1 MGNRKETYT
10 VISSVKT
17 NPPTICTLKQID
29 KREIELAEKRG
40 IGQMLFASL
49 DCGEEEQ

>member
-1 MGNRKETYT
+1 MRNRKKTYT

-17 NPPTICTLKQID
+17 HPHTICTLKQID
-29 KREIELAEKRG
+29 KWEIELAEKRG

-49 DCGEEEQ
+49 DCGEEK